1 MKSLIELAPKDASLG
16 AGLLLLHSGK
26 LCLALDRKGIS
37 KEPLN
42 NAMRISAIGGGLL
55 PEEADCGDF
64 FGAAVREARE
74 EAGIIP
80 EIESAKKTYFIDYDN
95 SVRKVS
101 LSDRVKPALVFR
113 RVYLKGP
120 ESWQL
125 FSASFLGKSSSRPE
139 PLDVSG
145 LAFLP
150 LSALA
155 IFSKGF
161 STIPEL
167 ECAGSHN
174 VIKGN
179 FPRTGKI
186 YPFGT
191 VDAIV
196 SAEKSRGFSLSG
208 LFRQRDGI

>member
-1 MKSLIELAPKDASLG
+1 MKSLIEHSPKEASLG

-37 KEPLN
+37 KEPLK

-55 PEEADCGDF
+55 PEEAERGDF
-64 FGAAVREARE
+64 LGAALREAKE
-74 EAGIIP
+74 EAGILP
-80 EIESAKKTYFIDYDN
+80 EIASAKRTFFIDYDN
-95 SVRKVS
+95 SVREVKI
-101 LSDRVKPALVFR
+101 SDAVKPAIIFR

-125 FSASFLGKSSSRPE
+125 FSASFIGKSSSRPE
-139 PLDVSG
+139 PIDLSG

-155 IFSKGF
+155 LFSKGF

-167 ECAGSHN
+167 EIAGSHTVLN
-174 VIKGN
+174 GT

-196 SAEKSRGFSLSG
+196 SAEKSRGFSLPG
-208 LFRQRDGI
+208 LFRQRD